1 MTLAAGTRKVYN
13 RFYRNKATGGSYAPT
28 PSQIEEYFVS
38 QGFDANSLTDE
49 QFNQTINHFS
59 KGELST
65 VGQDSEE
72 IPSGKSEAMPTA
84 GYAYA
89 PPESNQIVVS
99 NADKQ
104 ALVSSQSLALGFTL
118 TEEETIAVADSID
131 NVFGDYSSFISSVTN
146 AIKGYIAHKFD
157 SIENDLENSTTEVR
171 EYLTKRTNQLNQK
184 VSNFADNVKAIQT
197 DTEVIRK
204 NLKNSEIA
212 VLARFRGFA
221 NT

>member
-1 MTLAAGTRKVYN
+1 MASLPSGVRRVYN
-13 RFYRNKATGGSYAPT
+13 SLYKRRVTGGNSYTPT
-28 PSQIEEYFVS
+28 PTQIKEYFDS
-38 QGFDANSLTDE
+38 QGFNVENITDE
-49 QFNQTINHFS
+49 QFNQAVNYFS

-65 VGQDSEE
+65 FSQDYEDM
-72 IPSGKSEAMPTA
+72 PSGKAEANAPSET
-84 GYAYA
+84 
-89 PPESNQIVVS
+89 NQIVVS
-99 NADKQ
+99 DADKQ
-104 ALVSSQSLALGFTL
+104 ALVSSQSSALGFTL
-118 TEEETIAVADSID
+118 SEDETTAIADSID
-131 NVFGDYSSFISSVTN
+131 DVFTDYSSFISSVTN

-157 SIENDLENSTTEVR
+157 TIEDDLENSTTEVR
-171 EYLTKRTNQLNQK
+171 EYLTVRTNQLNQK